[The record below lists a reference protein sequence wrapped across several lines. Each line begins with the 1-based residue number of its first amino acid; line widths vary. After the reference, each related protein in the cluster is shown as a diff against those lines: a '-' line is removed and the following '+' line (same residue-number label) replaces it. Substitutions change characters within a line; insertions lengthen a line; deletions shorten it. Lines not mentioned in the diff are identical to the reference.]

1 MTKAQE
7 IAETLI
13 KKHKKVYKQNYVY
26 EPHDVY
32 KHAIIE
38 CQGIILALSTFISRV
53 ENELDNEGISINDD
67 LMYEIDI
74 YRKAEL
80 LLKAE

>member
-7 IAETLI
+7 IVEILI
-13 KKHKKVYKQNYVY
+13 KKHQEVSNYN
-26 EPHDVY
+26 DTRKNAI
-32 KHAIIE
+32 KHAMLE
-38 CQGIILALSTFISRV
+38 CQGIILILSTFISRV